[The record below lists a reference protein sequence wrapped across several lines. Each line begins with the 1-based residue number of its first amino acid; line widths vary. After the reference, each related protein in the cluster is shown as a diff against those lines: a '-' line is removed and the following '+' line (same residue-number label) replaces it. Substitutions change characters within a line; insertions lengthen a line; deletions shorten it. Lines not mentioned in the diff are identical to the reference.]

1 MFFYSARS
9 NMSGVLQGFFFF
21 GYMLMVPHSR
31 ERMIAALQ
39 PCQPLSYLC
48 VCTPSLMSMLPLSY
62 QISYAFILM
71 LGSVGFWVAL
81 KFVRYIYGSIKV
93 D

>member
-48 VCTPSLMSMLPLSY
+48 VCTPLLM
-62 QISYAFILM
+62 
-71 LGSVGFWVAL
+71 
-81 KFVRYIYGSIKV
+81 
-93 D
+93 